1 MGIIWK
7 CFALILSVIVMSNKI
22 KSKLSLV
29 LKPHLPAIVD
39 NNLGNTLEY
48 TVGRTR
54 LSYGT
59 PAAVILVFSLFI
71 LGGCSTARKG
81 TSDGKPK
88 KPFPE
93 EIKKKPS
100 PDTLGSAPIIV
111 DTIQWVI
118 KDEPIKVED
127 IDPNLDN
134 DAADLL
140 FFSDLQ
146 HYYKKV
152 YKVAVVLPFFAESD
166 RITPNNR
173 VASWSF
179 DFYTGFKLALQ
190 KSNQKDFQIVVD
202 VFDSKASETRVKSLI
217 QAGKFDD
224 VDVIIGPYRS
234 DIAPLLA
241 DFVKDKSTMLISPYI
256 ARYDQAKY
264 NLNVLQANP
273 SLEQHIKALFSHAV
287 LTKNKED
294 KVFLL
299 VAKGKEEDDRV
310 ALWNKL
316 KSTRPMR
323 DSAQFAILRFN
334 PENLVIDDFFL
345 DSISNPQDELHFI
358 VPFWEEATVN
368 TLVRKLAA
376 EKGMRTMKVYGL
388 PQWQNFDRLPSSE
401 LNALNVHLSSV
412 GYYDRSK
419 QSQRTLAREYM
430 DTYISPFG
438 NDQYWGYQMGKLLI
452 ERFQKDGAMFQR
464 FFPMDS
470 NITVQETTFDFRFTR
485 LSKDSMLLIEN
496 QKINIIAYQ
505 DGRYEVVY

>member
-1 MGIIWK
+1 
-7 CFALILSVIVMSNKI
+7 LILSVIVMTNKNR
-22 KSKLSLV
+22 SKLSLG
-29 LKPHLPAIVD
+29 LKPHLSRFEAKDLRKNP
-39 NNLGNTLEY
+39 EY
-48 TVGRTR
+48 VRGRTLLR
-54 LSYGT
+54 YAT
-59 PAAVILVFSLFI
+59 PAAMILVFSLFT
-71 LGGCSTARKG
+71 LGGCSTAKKG
-81 TSDGKPK
+81 IPAPKPN

-93 EIKKKPS
+93 AIKKNPS
-100 PDTLGSAPIIV
+100 PDTIVSTPIIV

-118 KDEPIKVED
+118 KEEPIKLED
-127 IDPNLDN
+127 IDPKLDN

-146 HYYKKV
+146 HYYKKI
-152 YKVAVVLPFFAESD
+152 YKVAVVLPFFADSD

-190 KSNQKDFQIVVD
+190 KSNHKDFQIVVD

-217 QAGKFDD
+217 QSGKFDN

-299 VAKGKEEDDRV
+299 VAKGKDEDDRL
-310 ALWNKL
+310 ALWSKL
-316 KSTRPMR
+316 KATRPLR

-345 DSISNPQDELHFI
+345 DSISNPQDEIHFI

-376 EKGMRTMKVYGL
+376 EKGLRTMKVYGL
-388 PQWQNFDRLPSSE
+388 PQWQNFERLPSSE

-470 NITVQETTFDFRFTR
+470 NITVEETTFDFRFTR

-496 QKINIIAYQ
+496 QKINIIAYR